1 MTERMEPLAPK
12 VFKALL
18 GMMEQTV
25 LKAPKEYRGQ
35 PEMMEPMAL
44 QGRKESKAPLALME
58 MTEPPALKVP
68 LDKLGPK
75 AQRETTGLMVLRVL
89 KGLKVRQA
97 HKAHK
102 VMPSC
107 IRILPPRSLPHL
119 PAHKGHRV
127 CRAIPAHRGHK
138 ALPELLAH
146 RVQPLFIQTLRS
158 RS

>member
-25 LKAPKEYRGQ
+25 LKAR
-35 PEMMEPMAL
+35 
-44 QGRKESKAPLALME
+44 
-58 MTEPPALKVP
+58 
-68 LDKLGPK
+68 
-75 AQRETTGLMVLRVL
+75 
-89 KGLKVRQA
+89 
-97 HKAHK
+97 
-102 VMPSC
+102 
-107 IRILPPRSLPHL
+107 
-119 PAHKGHRV
+119 KGHRV

-146 RVQPLFIQTLRS
+146 RVPPLFIQISRS